1 MSLNLAVAFRNL
13 LPRRPL
19 LVGTVISAA
28 SEASTVQLPGGA
40 EIVVRGTGAVGSKVF
55 VRDGSIEGPAPS
67 LPVVTIEV

>member
-28 SEASTVQLPGGA
+28 AEASTVQLPGGS
-40 EIVVRGTGAVGSKVF
+40 EIVVRGTGAIGARVF
-55 VRDGSIEGPAPS
+55 VRDGAIEGPAPN
-67 LPVVTIEV
+67 LPLVSIEV